1 MNAFALAIEFALL
14 VVLLAFSA
22 FFSGSETALF
32 SLNPLQLQSLAANH
46 GGRGE
51 RVVTLMKK
59 PTELLSTLLI
69 GNTLVNVF
77 ATSLGYSI
85 VGHIPALA
93 PHSASVTVPAMT
105 LLLLIFGEIAPKRL
119 AIKIPEKIALL
130 VALPLVFFYRV
141 FSPARI
147 VLELAIRR
155 LQPLF
160 RPERRSLSDEELLTA
175 VEVGAEEGVLDQDER
190 SMVDGIMQLSER
202 TASDVMTP
210 RVDFEGI
217 DLEDPPSS
225 YLATARATS
234 FRYLPVYRGTP
245 DDFEGFLDVSAYLL
259 DPGHDFRA
267 AVREPLFVPETAALD
282 DLLITLQRGRR
293 YIACVT
299 DEYGGTAGL
308 IARSDILE
316 IFAGEFDQGGP
327 DAEAPDIR
335 QVDESHYLIDG
346 DTSLEEINHDLELEL
361 EAEGIDRISGW
372 VSAQAGRVLRVGE
385 SVEAQ
390 GCRVEVRR
398 RRKQRINEVLLEILP
413 APATDGDGEADAPDE
428 DDADVDS
435 FSDEDRNEEDE
446 A

>member
-32 SLNPLQLQSLAANH
+32 SLSALQLQNLAENH
-46 GGRGE
+46 GGRGR
-51 RVVTLMKK
+51 RVVSLMKK

-77 ATSLGYSI
+77 ATSLGYAI
-85 VGHIPALA
+85 VGNIPSLA
-93 PHSASVTVPAMT
+93 PHSASITVPVMT
-105 LLLLIFGEIAPKRL
+105 LLLLIFGEIAPKRA
-119 AIKIPEKIALL
+119 AIKTPEKTALL
-130 VALPLVFFYRV
+130 IAAPLAFFYRV
-141 FSPARI
+141 FTPARA
-147 VLELAIRR
+147 VLDLSIRR
-155 LQPLF
+155 LRPLF

-190 SMVDGIMQLSER
+190 SMVDGIMQLSEM

-225 YLATARATS
+225 YLAAALRTT

-245 DDFEGFLDVSAYLL
+245 DDFEGFLDVSAYML

-267 AVREPLFVPETAALD
+267 AVRDPLFVPETAALD

-316 IFAGEFDQGGP
+316 VFAGEFDQGGP

-335 QVDESHYLIDG
+335 PIGESCYLIDG
-346 DTSLEEINHDLELEL
+346 DTSLEEINHDLDLDL

-398 RRKQRINEVLLEILP
+398 RRKQRINEVLLQILP
-413 APATDGDGEADAPDE
+413 SAGEEGAGDDAPDE
-428 DDADVDS
+428 DDADVDT
-435 FSDEDRNEEDE
+435 FAEEDGSEEDE